1 MIDTLNEKDKINL
14 VNNIMEKVEIA
25 KQIKS
30 IIILDKN

>member
-25 KQIKS
+25 KQIES
-30 IIILDKN
+30 IIIFDKN